1 MLGLWIP
8 ELVVHGIRAGTSK
21 SSDLTLTLH
30 IFYNSVTPVGHL
42 HTKPDVSSIFSLV
55 ILVWAFR
62 VLKAKNVVLLGF
74 MESMDGFHSSESG
87 LKNIWR
93 NLYTVVVDLMLN
105 EYLSCILLQIKY

>member
-1 MLGLWIP
+1 M
-8 ELVVHGIRAGTSK
+8 V
-21 SSDLTLTLH
+21 
-30 IFYNSVTPVGHL
+30 HL
-42 HTKPDVSSIFSLV
+42 HTKRDVGSIFSLV

-62 VLKAKNVVLLGF
+62 VLKAKDVVLLGI

-105 EYLSCILLQIKY
+105 EYLEFVFYCKLNIDL